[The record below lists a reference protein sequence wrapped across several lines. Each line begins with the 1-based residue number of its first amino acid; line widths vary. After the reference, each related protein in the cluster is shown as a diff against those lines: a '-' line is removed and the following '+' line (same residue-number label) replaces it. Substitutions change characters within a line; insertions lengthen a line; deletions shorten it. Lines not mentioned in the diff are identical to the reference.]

1 MAFTIL
7 PAGTAIDEH
16 GVTVSPWPLV
26 HASGE
31 TALGV
36 IEDIR
41 ETGSAVTPII
51 VGPAEDRRAGCISAQ
66 RHGVVF
72 LVGLTGQR
80 QNARASCGLGA
91 ARYVSSA
98 RLPP

>member
-7 PAGTAIDEH
+7 PAGTAIDEE

-51 VGPAEDRRAGCISAQ
+51 VGPAED
-66 RHGVVF
+66 
-72 LVGLTGQR
+72 
-80 QNARASCGLGA
+80 
-91 ARYVSSA
+91 
-98 RLPP
+98 

>member
-1 MAFTIL
+1 LTAARELGRTHGLHDI

-51 VGPAEDRRAGCISAQ
+51 VGPAED
-66 RHGVVF
+66 
-72 LVGLTGQR
+72 
-80 QNARASCGLGA
+80 
-91 ARYVSSA
+91 
-98 RLPP
+98 